1 MSKKCPLALK
11 RYFYAN
17 GKEKYDIMD
26 FFTTNVIQYTSNN
39 RKFDFSVKPEFIY
52 GLHQDLVTKGGS
64 MYAYWNGTMWS
75 RDLNNLIGD
84 IDSTLKIEARKISD
98 ENPGK
103 SIDINLISKHS
114 TGLMIDFLQFC
125 KAQQPKDV
133 RFNQRIIFSDEV
145 MERDM
150 YATAQLDYFPKEG
163 STENFHTLFEK
174 LYAPSEFDKLRW
186 AIGMILSGQT
196 HKVQKMLFLYGEKGS
211 GKGSFISILKRLT
224 QGYYGT
230 FNLGLLTSADQ
241 FATGGLEE
249 KPVLID
255 DDSDASRVFNDTH
268 LLKLTAH
275 ETVIVNNKYQTT
287 YPIEF
292 QGMLIAA
299 SNKTIK
305 IRDVD
310 AGLVRRVIE
319 VRPTS
324 ERWSPAEYRQLMN
337 SIKFEIPAIA
347 YECIKFVEEVG
358 VDYYYDYVPLE
369 MMEDTDMVFQFM
381 RNHILDLGDKVT
393 LNRAAAMYVEY
404 IEDLGWDS
412 KGAKKKM
419 KDALHRYYHK
429 YHDRIQIDGVR
440 QRNVYEGIRWDKIF
454 PDGAP
459 QGVTENFILRT
470 LDLREIPSLLDGVMK
485 DYPAQLTK
493 EDGTPLYKWDDV
505 TTTVKDID
513 THELHF
519 VRLPLNHIVLDFD
532 IKDKNGEKDLQANV
546 DAAMEYPPTYT
557 EVSKSGKGIHLHYYY
572 DGNVNDLSR
581 NISSDIEVKVFNGKA
596 SLRRRLS
603 LCNDL
608 PMATL
613 AFGLPE
619 KEKKE
624 TNKMYEDVKDIVY
637 TEKTLR
643 SFIFRELGMIEGK
656 NPTHEHTAPT
666 ISWISENIW
675 KAHDAGVK
683 YDIHDLKHDI
693 FMRALRSNNQKPQC
707 LKIVS
712 KIPWSTLRDDDGVTE
727 MELTSNTRI
736 IPKEELV
743 FFDIEV
749 YPNLFIV
756 VWKKWHDD
764 EYVRWINP
772 TPEQIEYL
780 CSFPLVGFN
789 NRRYDNH
796 ILYARLLG
804 GDNFDLF
811 KQSGRII
818 NEKNAKTGMY
828 AAAYELS
835 YADIYEYSQKK
846 QSLKKW
852 EVELG
857 INHVEMQIPWD
868 QPVPEHLWDTVM
880 EYCVNDV
887 MATEVLFDHL
897 YLDYRAREI
906 LATIAQGSMNA
917 TNNQLTAKFI
927 FGDDPRPQDKFNYVD
942 LSVTF
947 PGYKFEWG
955 KSTYRGVETGEG
967 GYVYAKPG
975 VYQNVGLMD
984 VESMHPNSL
993 VNMNYFGPYT
1003 QRYADLLKVRVL
1015 LKHGKIDDVKKMF
1028 NGALAPFLNE
1038 DGDIGPLVS
1047 ALKIVINS
1055 VYGMTSA
1062 SFDNKFKHPKNID
1075 NIVAKRGALFM
1086 VDLRF
1091 YLEDIGYNVVH
1102 IKTDSV
1108 KVADITDECVQLI
1121 HEFGARPEYNY
1132 KFDYEDKYSRLA
1144 LINNAVYICQSSM
1157 KKPGKWSATGAEF
1170 RDPYIFKRVW
1180 TKEEL
1185 TAKDFFLTK
1194 QSKGHIY
1201 LGTEFVGKVG
1211 SIYASKSGE
1220 EALWTTDE
1228 ENFKYL
1234 TGTKGYRFKQSED
1247 FVFTDID
1254 MDYYDAAAIKGLKKI
1269 MKVGDINLIVD
1280 DMPKDYIEALGLS
1293 VIPQELHS
1301 A

>member
-1 MSKKCPLALK
+1 
-11 RYFYAN
+11 
-17 GKEKYDIMD
+17 
-26 FFTTNVIQYTSNN
+26 
-39 RKFDFSVKPEFIY
+39 
-52 GLHQDLVTKGGS
+52 
-64 MYAYWNGTMWS
+64 
-75 RDLNNLIGD
+75 
-84 IDSTLKIEARKISD
+84 
-98 ENPGK
+98 
-103 SIDINLISKHS
+103 
-114 TGLMIDFLQFC
+114 
-125 KAQQPKDV
+125 
-133 RFNQRIIFSDEV
+133 
-145 MERDM
+145 
-150 YATAQLDYFPKEG
+150 
-163 STENFHTLFEK
+163 
-174 LYAPSEFDKLRW
+174 
-186 AIGMILSGQT
+186 
-196 HKVQKMLFLYGEKGS
+196 
-211 GKGSFISILKRLT
+211 
-224 QGYYGT
+224 
-230 FNLGLLTSADQ
+230 
-241 FATGGLEE
+241 
-249 KPVLID
+249 
-255 DDSDASRVFNDTH
+255 
-268 LLKLTAH
+268 
-275 ETVIVNNKYQTT
+275 
-287 YPIEF
+287 
-292 QGMLIAA
+292 
-299 SNKTIK
+299 
-305 IRDVD
+305 
-310 AGLVRRVIE
+310 
-319 VRPTS
+319 
-324 ERWSPAEYRQLMN
+324 
-337 SIKFEIPAIA
+337 
-347 YECIKFVEEVG
+347 
-358 VDYYYDYVPLE
+358 
-369 MMEDTDMVFQFM
+369 
-381 RNHILDLGDKVT
+381 
-393 LNRAAAMYVEY
+393 
-404 IEDLGWDS
+404 
-412 KGAKKKM
+412 
-419 KDALHRYYHK
+419 
-429 YHDRIQIDGVR
+429 
-440 QRNVYEGIRWDKIF
+440 
-454 PDGAP
+454 
-459 QGVTENFILRT
+459 
-470 LDLREIPSLLDGVMK
+470 MK

-532 IKDKNGEKDLQANV
+532 IKGKDGEKDLQANV

-572 DGNVNDLSR
+572 DGNVNDLAR
-581 NISSDIEVKVFNGKA
+581 NISSDIEVKVFTGKA

-603 LCNDL
+603 LCNNL

-613 AFGLPE
+613 SFGLPE

-643 SFIFRELGMIEGK
+643 SFIHRELGMIEGK
-656 NPTHEHTAPT
+656 KPTHEHTAPT

-693 FMRALRSNNQKPQC
+693 FMRALKSNNQKQNC

-764 EYVRWINP
+764 EYVRWVNP
-772 TPEQIEYL
+772 TPDQIEYL

-804 GDNFDLF
+804 GDNLDLF

-880 EYCVNDV
+880 DYCVNDV
-887 MATEVLFDHL
+887 MATEALFDHL

-927 FGDDPRPQDKFNYVD
+927 FGDDPRPQEKFNYVD
-942 LSVTF
+942 LSTTF

-1015 LKHGKIDDVKKMF
+1015 LKHGKIDEVKKMF
-1028 NGALAPFLNE
+1028 NGALAPFLDD

-1091 YLEDIGYNVVH
+1091 YLEELGYNVIH

-1108 KVADITDECVQLI
+1108 KVADITEECVQII

-1132 KFDYEDKYSRLA
+1132 KFDYEDRYSRLA
-1144 LINNAVYICQSSM
+1144 LINNAVYICQSDM

-1170 RDPYIFKRVW
+1170 RDPYVFKRVW
-1180 TKEEL
+1180 TKEKL
-1185 TAKDFFLTK
+1185 VDKDFFITK

-1201 LGTEFVGKVG
+1201 LGTEFIGKVG

-1234 TGTKGYRFKQSED
+1234 TETKGYRFKKSDD
-1247 FVFTDID
+1247 FLFTDID
-1254 MDYYDAAAIKGLKKI
+1254 MDYYDAKAIKGLKKI

-1280 DMPKDYIEALGLS
+1280 DMPKDYIEMLGLDTKDD
-1293 VIPQELHS
+1293 IQEEVFLEI

>member
-1 MSKKCPLALK
+1 
-11 RYFYAN
+11 
-17 GKEKYDIMD
+17 
-26 FFTTNVIQYTSNN
+26 
-39 RKFDFSVKPEFIY
+39 
-52 GLHQDLVTKGGS
+52 
-64 MYAYWNGTMWS
+64 
-75 RDLNNLIGD
+75 
-84 IDSTLKIEARKISD
+84 
-98 ENPGK
+98 
-103 SIDINLISKHS
+103 
-114 TGLMIDFLQFC
+114 
-125 KAQQPKDV
+125 
-133 RFNQRIIFSDEV
+133 
-145 MERDM
+145 
-150 YATAQLDYFPKEG
+150 
-163 STENFHTLFEK
+163 
-174 LYAPSEFDKLRW
+174 
-186 AIGMILSGQT
+186 
-196 HKVQKMLFLYGEKGS
+196 
-211 GKGSFISILKRLT
+211 
-224 QGYYGT
+224 
-230 FNLGLLTSADQ
+230 
-241 FATGGLEE
+241 
-249 KPVLID
+249 
-255 DDSDASRVFNDTH
+255 
-268 LLKLTAH
+268 
-275 ETVIVNNKYQTT
+275 
-287 YPIEF
+287 
-292 QGMLIAA
+292 
-299 SNKTIK
+299 
-305 IRDVD
+305 
-310 AGLVRRVIE
+310 
-319 VRPTS
+319 
-324 ERWSPAEYRQLMN
+324 
-337 SIKFEIPAIA
+337 
-347 YECIKFVEEVG
+347 
-358 VDYYYDYVPLE
+358 
-369 MMEDTDMVFQFM
+369 
-381 RNHILDLGDKVT
+381 
-393 LNRAAAMYVEY
+393 
-404 IEDLGWDS
+404 
-412 KGAKKKM
+412 
-419 KDALHRYYHK
+419 
-429 YHDRIQIDGVR
+429 
-440 QRNVYEGIRWDKIF
+440 
-454 PDGAP
+454 
-459 QGVTENFILRT
+459 
-470 LDLREIPSLLDGVMK
+470 
-485 DYPAQLTK
+485 
-493 EDGTPLYKWDDV
+493 
-505 TTTVKDID
+505 
-513 THELHF
+513 
-519 VRLPLNHIVLDFD
+519 
-532 IKDKNGEKDLQANV
+532 
-546 DAAMEYPPTYT
+546 
-557 EVSKSGKGIHLHYYY
+557 
-572 DGNVNDLSR
+572 
-581 NISSDIEVKVFNGKA
+581 
-596 SLRRRLS
+596 
-603 LCNDL
+603 
-608 PMATL
+608 MATL
-613 AFGLPE
+613 SFGLPE

-643 SFIFRELGMIEGK
+643 SFILRELGMIEGK
-656 NPTHEHTAPT
+656 SPTHEHTAPT

-675 KAHDAGVK
+675 KAHDAGVQ
-683 YDIHDLKHDI
+683 YDIHDLKHEI
-693 FMRALRSNNQKPQC
+693 FMRALRSHNQKQNC

-712 KIPWSTLRDDDGVTE
+712 KIPWSTLRDDDGKTE
-727 MELTSNTRI
+727 MELTSTTRI
-736 IPKEELV
+736 MPREELV

-764 EYVRWINP
+764 EYVKWINP
-772 TPEQIEYL
+772 TPDQIEYL
-780 CSFPLVGFN
+780 CTFPLVGFN

-811 KQSGRII
+811 KQSSRIV

-857 INHVEMQIPWD
+857 VNHVEMQIPWD
-868 QPVPEHLWDTVM
+868 QPVPEHLWDTVLD
-880 EYCVNDV
+880 YCVNDV
-887 MATEVLFDHL
+887 MATEALFDHL
-897 YLDYRAREI
+897 HLDYRAREI

-942 LSVTF
+942 LSLTF

-1003 QRYADLLKVRVL
+1003 QRYADLLKVRIL
-1015 LKHGKIDDVKKMF
+1015 LKHGDIETVKKMF
-1028 NGALAPFLNE
+1028 NGVLAPFLNE
-1038 DGDIGPLVS
+1038 GEDIGPLVN

-1062 SFDNKFKHPKNID
+1062 SFDNKFKHPDNVD

-1091 YLEDIGYNVVH
+1091 YLEDLGYNVIH

-1132 KFDYEDKYSRLA
+1132 KFEYEDRYSRLA
-1144 LINNAVYICQSSM
+1144 LINNAVYICQSDM

-1180 TKEEL
+1180 TKEKL
-1185 TAKDFFLTK
+1185 TDKDFFITK

-1234 TGTKGYRFKQSED
+1234 TGTKGYRFKQSEN

-1254 MDYYDAAAIKGLKKI
+1254 MDYYDAKAIEGLKKI

-1280 DMPKDYIEALGLS
+1280 DMPKDYIEMLGLNVEEDIQEES
-1293 VIPQELHS
+1293 VLEV

>member
-1 MSKKCPLALK
+1 
-11 RYFYAN
+11 
-17 GKEKYDIMD
+17 
-26 FFTTNVIQYTSNN
+26 
-39 RKFDFSVKPEFIY
+39 
-52 GLHQDLVTKGGS
+52 
-64 MYAYWNGTMWS
+64 
-75 RDLNNLIGD
+75 
-84 IDSTLKIEARKISD
+84 
-98 ENPGK
+98 
-103 SIDINLISKHS
+103 
-114 TGLMIDFLQFC
+114 
-125 KAQQPKDV
+125 
-133 RFNQRIIFSDEV
+133 
-145 MERDM
+145 
-150 YATAQLDYFPKEG
+150 
-163 STENFHTLFEK
+163 
-174 LYAPSEFDKLRW
+174 
-186 AIGMILSGQT
+186 
-196 HKVQKMLFLYGEKGS
+196 
-211 GKGSFISILKRLT
+211 
-224 QGYYGT
+224 
-230 FNLGLLTSADQ
+230 
-241 FATGGLEE
+241 
-249 KPVLID
+249 
-255 DDSDASRVFNDTH
+255 
-268 LLKLTAH
+268 
-275 ETVIVNNKYQTT
+275 
-287 YPIEF
+287 
-292 QGMLIAA
+292 
-299 SNKTIK
+299 
-305 IRDVD
+305 
-310 AGLVRRVIE
+310 
-319 VRPTS
+319 
-324 ERWSPAEYRQLMN
+324 
-337 SIKFEIPAIA
+337 
-347 YECIKFVEEVG
+347 
-358 VDYYYDYVPLE
+358 
-369 MMEDTDMVFQFM
+369 
-381 RNHILDLGDKVT
+381 
-393 LNRAAAMYVEY
+393 
-404 IEDLGWDS
+404 
-412 KGAKKKM
+412 
-419 KDALHRYYHK
+419 
-429 YHDRIQIDGVR
+429 
-440 QRNVYEGIRWDKIF
+440 
-454 PDGAP
+454 
-459 QGVTENFILRT
+459 
-470 LDLREIPSLLDGVMK
+470 
-485 DYPAQLTK
+485 
-493 EDGTPLYKWDDV
+493 
-505 TTTVKDID
+505 
-513 THELHF
+513 
-519 VRLPLNHIVLDFD
+519 
-532 IKDKNGEKDLQANV
+532 
-546 DAAMEYPPTYT
+546 
-557 EVSKSGKGIHLHYYY
+557 
-572 DGNVNDLSR
+572 
-581 NISSDIEVKVFNGKA
+581 
-596 SLRRRLS
+596 
-603 LCNDL
+603 
-608 PMATL
+608 MATL

-637 TEKTLR
+637 TERTLR
-643 SFIFRELGMIEGK
+643 PFLFRELGMIEGK
-656 NPTHEHTAPT
+656 DPTHEHTAPT

-683 YDIHDLKHDI
+683 YDIHDLKHAI
-693 FMRALRSNNQKPQC
+693 FMRALKSNNQKPQC

-712 KIPWSTLRDDDGVTE
+712 KIPWSTLRDDDGKTE
-727 MELTSNTRI
+727 MELTSHTRI

-764 EYVRWINP
+764 EYVRWVNP
-772 TPEQIEYL
+772 TPDQIEYL

-846 QSLKKW
+846 QSLKRW
-852 EVELG
+852 EVELE

-1003 QRYADLLKVRVL
+1003 QRYDDLLKVRVL
-1015 LKHGKIDDVKKMF
+1015 LKHGKIDEVKKMF

-1086 VDLRF
+1086 VDLIF
-1091 YLEDIGYNVVH
+1091 YLEDLGYNVVH

-1280 DMPKDYIEALGLS
+1280 DMPKDYIEALGLDTKED
-1293 VIPQELHS
+1293 IQEEVVLKI

>member
-1 MSKKCPLALK
+1 
-11 RYFYAN
+11 
-17 GKEKYDIMD
+17 
-26 FFTTNVIQYTSNN
+26 
-39 RKFDFSVKPEFIY
+39 
-52 GLHQDLVTKGGS
+52 
-64 MYAYWNGTMWS
+64 
-75 RDLNNLIGD
+75 
-84 IDSTLKIEARKISD
+84 
-98 ENPGK
+98 
-103 SIDINLISKHS
+103 
-114 TGLMIDFLQFC
+114 
-125 KAQQPKDV
+125 
-133 RFNQRIIFSDEV
+133 
-145 MERDM
+145 
-150 YATAQLDYFPKEG
+150 
-163 STENFHTLFEK
+163 
-174 LYAPSEFDKLRW
+174 
-186 AIGMILSGQT
+186 
-196 HKVQKMLFLYGEKGS
+196 
-211 GKGSFISILKRLT
+211 
-224 QGYYGT
+224 
-230 FNLGLLTSADQ
+230 
-241 FATGGLEE
+241 
-249 KPVLID
+249 
-255 DDSDASRVFNDTH
+255 
-268 LLKLTAH
+268 
-275 ETVIVNNKYQTT
+275 
-287 YPIEF
+287 
-292 QGMLIAA
+292 MLIAA

-337 SIKFEIPAIA
+337 GIKYEIPAIA

-369 MMEDTDMVFQFM
+369 MMEDTDIVFQFM
-381 RNHILDLGDKVT
+381 RTHILDLGDKVT
-393 LNRAAAMYVEY
+393 LNRAAAMYIEY
-404 IEDLGWDS
+404 IDDLGWDS
-412 KGAKKKM
+412 RGAKKKM
-419 KDALHRYYHK
+419 KDELHRYYHR
-429 YHDRIQIDGVR
+429 YHERVQIDGVR
-440 QRNVYEGIRWDKIF
+440 QRNVYEGIRWDKVF

-470 LDLREIPSLLDGVMK
+470 LDLRESPSLLDEVMK

-493 EDGTPLYKWDDV
+493 EDGSPLYKWDDV

-532 IKDKNGEKDLQANV
+532 IKDENGEKDLQANV
-546 DAAMEYPPTYT
+546 DAAMEYPPTYA

-572 DGNVNDLSR
+572 DGNVNDLAR

-596 SLRRRLS
+596 SLRRKLS
-603 LCNDL
+603 LCNNL

-613 AFGLPE
+613 SFGLPE

-643 SFIFRELGMIEGK
+643 SFILRELGMIEGK
-656 NPTHEHTAPT
+656 FPTHEHTAPT

-675 KAHDAGVK
+675 KAHDAGVQ

-693 FMRALRSNNQKPQC
+693 FMRALRSHNQKQNC

-712 KIPWSTLRDDDGVTE
+712 KIPWSTLRDDDGKTE
-727 MELTSNTRI
+727 MELTSTTRI
-736 IPKEELV
+736 VPREELV

-764 EYVRWINP
+764 EYVKWINP
-772 TPEQIEYL
+772 TPDQIEYL
-780 CSFPLVGFN
+780 CTFPLVGFN

-857 INHVEMQIPWD
+857 VNHVEMQIPWD
-868 QPVPEHLWDTVM
+868 QPVPEHLWDTVLD
-880 EYCVNDV
+880 YCVNDV
-887 MATEVLFDHL
+887 MATEALFDHL
-897 YLDYRAREI
+897 HLDYRAREI

-942 LSVTF
+942 LSLTF

-1003 QRYADLLKVRVL
+1003 QRYADLLKVRIL
-1015 LKHGKIDDVKKMF
+1015 LKHGDIETVKKMF
-1028 NGALAPFLNE
+1028 NGVLAPFLNE
-1038 DGDIGPLVS
+1038 GEDIGPLVS

-1062 SFDNKFKHPKNID
+1062 SFDNKFKHPDNVD

-1091 YLEDIGYNVVH
+1091 YLEDLGYNVIH

-1132 KFDYEDKYSRLA
+1132 KFEYEDRYSRLA
-1144 LINNAVYICQSSM
+1144 LINNAVYICQSDM

-1180 TKEEL
+1180 TKEKL
-1185 TAKDFFLTK
+1185 TDKDFFITK

-1234 TGTKGYRFKQSED
+1234 TGTKGYRFKQSEN

-1254 MDYYDAAAIKGLKKI
+1254 MDYYDAKAIEGLKKI

-1280 DMPKDYIEALGLS
+1280 DMPKDYIEMLGLDTKEDIQEES
-1293 VIPQELHS
+1293 VLEV

>member
-1 MSKKCPLALK
+1 
-11 RYFYAN
+11 
-17 GKEKYDIMD
+17 
-26 FFTTNVIQYTSNN
+26 
-39 RKFDFSVKPEFIY
+39 
-52 GLHQDLVTKGGS
+52 
-64 MYAYWNGTMWS
+64 
-75 RDLNNLIGD
+75 
-84 IDSTLKIEARKISD
+84 
-98 ENPGK
+98 
-103 SIDINLISKHS
+103 
-114 TGLMIDFLQFC
+114 
-125 KAQQPKDV
+125 
-133 RFNQRIIFSDEV
+133 
-145 MERDM
+145 
-150 YATAQLDYFPKEG
+150 
-163 STENFHTLFEK
+163 
-174 LYAPSEFDKLRW
+174 
-186 AIGMILSGQT
+186 
-196 HKVQKMLFLYGEKGS
+196 
-211 GKGSFISILKRLT
+211 
-224 QGYYGT
+224 
-230 FNLGLLTSADQ
+230 
-241 FATGGLEE
+241 
-249 KPVLID
+249 
-255 DDSDASRVFNDTH
+255 
-268 LLKLTAH
+268 
-275 ETVIVNNKYQTT
+275 
-287 YPIEF
+287 
-292 QGMLIAA
+292 
-299 SNKTIK
+299 
-305 IRDVD
+305 
-310 AGLVRRVIE
+310 
-319 VRPTS
+319 
-324 ERWSPAEYRQLMN
+324 
-337 SIKFEIPAIA
+337 
-347 YECIKFVEEVG
+347 
-358 VDYYYDYVPLE
+358 
-369 MMEDTDMVFQFM
+369 
-381 RNHILDLGDKVT
+381 
-393 LNRAAAMYVEY
+393 
-404 IEDLGWDS
+404 
-412 KGAKKKM
+412 
-419 KDALHRYYHK
+419 
-429 YHDRIQIDGVR
+429 
-440 QRNVYEGIRWDKIF
+440 
-454 PDGAP
+454 
-459 QGVTENFILRT
+459 
-470 LDLREIPSLLDGVMK
+470 
-485 DYPAQLTK
+485 
-493 EDGTPLYKWDDV
+493 
-505 TTTVKDID
+505 
-513 THELHF
+513 
-519 VRLPLNHIVLDFD
+519 
-532 IKDKNGEKDLQANV
+532 
-546 DAAMEYPPTYT
+546 
-557 EVSKSGKGIHLHYYY
+557 
-572 DGNVNDLSR
+572 
-581 NISSDIEVKVFNGKA
+581 
-596 SLRRRLS
+596 
-603 LCNDL
+603 
-608 PMATL
+608 
-613 AFGLPE
+613 
-619 KEKKE
+619 
-624 TNKMYEDVKDIVY
+624 
-637 TEKTLR
+637 
-643 SFIFRELGMIEGK
+643 
-656 NPTHEHTAPT
+656 
-666 ISWISENIW
+666 
-675 KAHDAGVK
+675 
-683 YDIHDLKHDI
+683 
-693 FMRALRSNNQKPQC
+693 
-707 LKIVS
+707 
-712 KIPWSTLRDDDGVTE
+712 
-727 MELTSNTRI
+727 
-736 IPKEELV
+736 
-743 FFDIEV
+743 
-749 YPNLFIV
+749 
-756 VWKKWHDD
+756 
-764 EYVRWINP
+764 
-772 TPEQIEYL
+772 
-780 CSFPLVGFN
+780 
-789 NRRYDNH
+789 
-796 ILYARLLG
+796 
-804 GDNFDLF
+804 
-811 KQSGRII
+811 
-818 NEKNAKTGMY
+818 MY

-868 QPVPEHLWDTVM
+868 QPVPEHLWDTVV

-887 MATEVLFDHL
+887 MATEAVFDHIH
-897 YLDYRAREI
+897 LDYRAREI

-1003 QRYADLLKVRVL
+1003 QRYADLLRVRVL
-1015 LKHGKIDDVKKMF
+1015 LKHGKVDEVKKMF

-1091 YLEDIGYNVVH
+1091 YLEDLGYNVVH

-1280 DMPKDYIEALGLS
+1280 DIPKDYIEALGLS

>member
-1 MSKKCPLALK
+1 
-11 RYFYAN
+11 
-17 GKEKYDIMD
+17 
-26 FFTTNVIQYTSNN
+26 
-39 RKFDFSVKPEFIY
+39 
-52 GLHQDLVTKGGS
+52 
-64 MYAYWNGTMWS
+64 
-75 RDLNNLIGD
+75 
-84 IDSTLKIEARKISD
+84 
-98 ENPGK
+98 
-103 SIDINLISKHS
+103 
-114 TGLMIDFLQFC
+114 
-125 KAQQPKDV
+125 
-133 RFNQRIIFSDEV
+133 
-145 MERDM
+145 
-150 YATAQLDYFPKEG
+150 
-163 STENFHTLFEK
+163 
-174 LYAPSEFDKLRW
+174 
-186 AIGMILSGQT
+186 
-196 HKVQKMLFLYGEKGS
+196 
-211 GKGSFISILKRLT
+211 
-224 QGYYGT
+224 
-230 FNLGLLTSADQ
+230 
-241 FATGGLEE
+241 
-249 KPVLID
+249 
-255 DDSDASRVFNDTH
+255 
-268 LLKLTAH
+268 
-275 ETVIVNNKYQTT
+275 
-287 YPIEF
+287 
-292 QGMLIAA
+292 
-299 SNKTIK
+299 
-305 IRDVD
+305 
-310 AGLVRRVIE
+310 
-319 VRPTS
+319 
-324 ERWSPAEYRQLMN
+324 
-337 SIKFEIPAIA
+337 
-347 YECIKFVEEVG
+347 
-358 VDYYYDYVPLE
+358 
-369 MMEDTDMVFQFM
+369 
-381 RNHILDLGDKVT
+381 
-393 LNRAAAMYVEY
+393 
-404 IEDLGWDS
+404 
-412 KGAKKKM
+412 
-419 KDALHRYYHK
+419 
-429 YHDRIQIDGVR
+429 
-440 QRNVYEGIRWDKIF
+440 
-454 PDGAP
+454 
-459 QGVTENFILRT
+459 
-470 LDLREIPSLLDGVMK
+470 
-485 DYPAQLTK
+485 
-493 EDGTPLYKWDDV
+493 
-505 TTTVKDID
+505 
-513 THELHF
+513 
-519 VRLPLNHIVLDFD
+519 
-532 IKDKNGEKDLQANV
+532 
-546 DAAMEYPPTYT
+546 
-557 EVSKSGKGIHLHYYY
+557 
-572 DGNVNDLSR
+572 
-581 NISSDIEVKVFNGKA
+581 
-596 SLRRRLS
+596 
-603 LCNDL
+603 
-608 PMATL
+608 MATL

-693 FMRALRSNNQKPQC
+693 FMRALKSNNQKQNC
-707 LKIVS
+707 LKIFS
-712 KIPWSTLRDDDGVTE
+712 KIPWSTLRDDDGKTE
-727 MELTSNTRI
+727 MELTSNTKI

-804 GDNFDLF
+804 GDNLDLF

-868 QPVPEHLWDTVM
+868 QPVPEHLWDAVVD
-880 EYCVNDV
+880 YCVNDV
-887 MATEVLFDHL
+887 MATEAVFDHT

-927 FGDDPRPQDKFNYVD
+927 FGDDPRPQEKFNYVD
-942 LSVTF
+942 LSTTF

-975 VYQNVGLMD
+975 VYKNVGLMD

-1015 LKHGKIDDVKKMF
+1015 LKHGKIDEVKKMF
-1028 NGALAPFLNE
+1028 NGALAPFLDD

-1091 YLEDIGYNVVH
+1091 YLEDLGYNVVH

-1144 LINNAVYICQSSM
+1144 LINNAVYICQSNM

-1280 DMPKDYIEALGLS
+1280 DMPKDYIEMLGLDTKEDIQEE
-1293 VIPQELHS
+1293 VILEV